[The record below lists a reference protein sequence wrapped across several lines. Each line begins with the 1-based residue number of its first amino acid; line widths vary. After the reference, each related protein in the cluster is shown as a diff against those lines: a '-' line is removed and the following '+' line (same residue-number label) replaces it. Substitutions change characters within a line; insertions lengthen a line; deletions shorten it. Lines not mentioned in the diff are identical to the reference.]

1 MVDQLQHATEALR
14 KALVQVERLKRTNR
28 ALLER
33 SSEPIAIV
41 GMSCRFPGGV
51 DSPEGLWQMV
61 ADARDVMSEFPTDRG
76 WDLAGLFD
84 PDPDVRHKS
93 YARTGGFVDGVADF
107 DPAFFG
113 ISPSEALAMDPQ
125 HRMLLELSWEAL
137 ERAGIDPTGLRG
149 SATGVFAGLIV
160 GGYGMLAEEIEGYRL
175 TGMTSSVASGRVAY
189 VLGLEGPA
197 VSVDTACSSSL
208 VALHMAVGS
217 LRSGECDLAL
227 AGGVTVNATP
237 DIFVEFSRWRGLS
250 PDGRCKAFAAAADGT
265 GFSEGGGMLVLQRLS
280 DARRLGHPVLAVV
293 VGSAVNQ
300 DGASNGLTAPNGPS
314 QQRVV
319 RAALANAGLSAA
331 EVDVVEGHGTGT
343 TLGDPIEAQ
352 ALLATYGQDRGEPGE
367 PLWLGSVKSNMG
379 HTQAAAGVAGVIK
392 MVLAMRHELLPA
404 TLHVDVPS
412 PHVDWSAGAVELL
425 TAPRVWPAGART
437 RRAGV
442 SSFGI
447 SGTNAHVIIEA
458 VPVVPRREA
467 GWAGPVVPWVV
478 SAKSESALRGQAARL
493 AAYVR
498 GDDGLDV
505 ADVGWSLAGRSVFEH
520 RAVVVGGDR
529 DRLLAGLDELAGD
542 QLGGSVVRGTATA
555 AGKTVFVFPGQ
566 GSQWLGMGMGL
577 HAGYPVFAE
586 AFNTVV
592 GELDRHL
599 LRPLREVMWGHDENL
614 LNSTEFAQ
622 PALFAV
628 EVALFRL
635 LGSWGVRPDFVMGHS
650 IGELSAAHVAG
661 VLSLENAAVLVA
673 ARGRLMQALPAG
685 GAMVAV
691 QAAEEEVRPLL
702 SAEVDIAAVNGPAS
716 LVISGAQNAVAAVAD
731 QLRADGR
738 RVHQLAV
745 SHAFHSPLMDPMID
759 EFAAVAAGIAIG
771 RPTIGVISNVTGQ
784 LAGDDFGSAAYW
796 RRHIRQAVRFADS
809 VRFAQAAG
817 GSRFLEVGP
826 SGGLVASI
834 EESLPDVAV
843 TTMSA
848 LRKDRPEPATLTNAV
863 AQGFVTGM
871 DLDWRAVVG
880 EAQFVELPTYAF
892 QRRRF
897 WLSGDGVAADA
908 AGLGLA
914 ASEHALLG
922 AVIDLPASGGV
933 VLTGRLSP
941 SVQGWLAD
949 HSVAG
954 VTIFPGAGFVELAI
968 RAGDEVG
975 CGVVDELTLAAP
987 LVLPAS
993 GSVAVQVVVNG
1004 PDESGVRGVSV
1015 YSRGDVGTGW
1025 VLHAEGALR
1034 AGSAEPTA
1042 DLAMWPPAGAVP
1054 VEVAD
1059 GYQQLAERGYGYGPA
1074 FRGLTAMWRRGDEV
1088 FAEVALPAD
1097 AGVSVTG
1104 FGVHPVLLDA
1114 ALHAVVLSAESAE
1127 RGQGSVLV
1135 PFSWQGV
1142 SLHAAGAS
1150 AVRARIAPVGPSA
1163 VSIELADG
1171 LGLPVLS
1178 VASMLARPV
1187 TDQQLR
1193 AAVSS
1198 SGPDRLFEV
1207 TWSPQ
1212 PSAAVEPLPV
1222 CAWGTTEDS
1231 AAVVFESVPLAGD
1244 VVAGV
1249 YAATSSVLD
1258 VLQSWLTRDGAGV
1271 LVVMT
1276 RGAVALPG
1284 EDVTDLAG
1292 AAVWG
1297 LVRSAQTEHPGRIV
1311 LVDSDAPLD
1320 DSALAAVVTT
1330 GEPQVLWRR
1339 GEVYTARVHGSR
1351 AVGGLLVPPSDR
1363 PWRLAMSTAGTFENL
1378 RLELIPDADAPL
1390 GPGQVR
1396 VAVSAIAANFRDVMI
1411 ALGLYPDP
1419 DAVMGVEACGVVIET
1434 SLNKGSF
1441 AVGDRVMGLF
1451 PEGTGTVASTDQRLL
1466 VKVPAGWSHTAAA
1479 TTSVVFA
1486 TAHYALV
1493 DLAAARSGQ
1502 RVLIHAGT
1510 GGVGMAAVQLARH
1523 LGLEVFATA
1532 SKGKWD
1538 TLRAMGFDD
1547 DHISDSRSLE
1557 FEDKFRAATGGRGF
1571 DVVLD
1576 SLAGEFVDASL
1587 RLVAPGGVFL
1597 EMGKTDI
1604 RDPGV
1609 IAQQYP
1615 GVRYRAFDLFEAG
1628 PDRIAQILAE
1638 LATLFGDGVLRPLPV
1653 TTFDVRCAPA
1663 ALRYLS
1669 QARHTGKVVMLM
1681 PGSWAAGT
1689 VLITGGTGM
1698 AGSAVARHVV
1708 ARHGVRNLVLVS
1720 RRGPDAPGAA
1730 ELVAELAAAGAQVQ
1744 VVACDAADRA
1754 ALAKVI
1760 ADIPVQHPLSGVIH
1774 TAGALDDAVVM
1785 SLTPDRVD
1793 VVLRSK
1799 VDAAWHLHELTRD
1812 LDVSAFVMFSSMAGL
1827 VGSSGQANYAA
1838 ANSFLDALAA
1848 HRRAHGLPAISL
1860 GWGLWDQASAMTGG
1874 LDAADLARLGREGVL
1889 ALSTAEA
1896 LELFDT
1902 AMIVDEPFL
1911 APARIDL
1918 TALRAHAVAVP
1929 PMFSDLASAPTRR
1942 QVDDSVAAAKS
1953 KSALAHRLH
1962 GLPEAEQH
1970 AVLLGLVRLHIA
1982 TVLGNITPEA
1992 IDPDKAFQDLGFDSL
2007 TAVEMRNRLKSAT
2020 GLSLSPTLIFD
2031 YPTPNRLASYIRTE
2045 LAGLPQEIKHTP
2057 AVRTT
2062 SEDPIAIVGMACRY
2076 PGGVN
2081 SPDDMWDMLIQG
2093 RDVLSEFPA
2102 DRGWDLA
2109 GLYNP
2114 DPDAAGACYTRTGGF
2129 VDGVGDFDPAFFG
2142 VGPSEALAMDPQHR
2156 MLLEL
2161 SWEALERAGID
2172 PTGLRGSATGVF
2184 AGVMTQGY
2192 GMFAAEPV
2200 EGFRLTGQLSSVAS
2214 GRVAYVLGLEG
2225 PAVSV
2230 DTACSSSLVALHM
2243 AVGSLRSG
2251 ECDLALAGGVT
2262 VNATPTVF
2270 VEFSRHRGLAPDGR
2284 CKPYA
2289 GRADG
2294 VGWSEGGGMLVLQRL
2309 SDARRLGHPVL
2320 AVVVGSA
2327 VNQDGASN
2335 GLTAPNGPSQ
2345 QRVVRAALANAG
2357 LSAAEVD
2364 VVEGHGTGT
2373 TLGDPI
2379 EAQALL
2385 ATYGQDRGE
2394 PGEPLWLGSVKSNM
2408 GHTQAAAGV
2417 AGVIKMVL
2425 AMRHELLPATL
2436 HVDVPSPHVDWS
2448 AGAVEL
2454 LTAPRVWPA
2463 GARTRR
2469 AGVSSFGISGT
2480 NAHVIIEAVP
2490 VVPRR
2495 EAGWAGP
2502 VVPWVVSAKSESAL
2516 RGQAARLAAYVRGD
2530 DGLDVADVGWSLA
2543 GRSVFEH
2550 RAVVVGGDRDRLLAG
2565 LDELA
2570 GDQLGGSVVR
2580 GTATAAGKTV
2590 FVFPGQGSQW
2600 LGMGIELLDTA
2611 PAFAQQIDACAEAFA
2626 EFVDWSLVDVLRGAP
2641 GAPGL
2646 DRVDVVQPVL
2656 FAVMVSLAELWKSV
2670 AVHPDAVIGHSQG
2683 EIAAAYVAGAL
2694 SLRDAA
2700 RVVTLRSKL
2709 LAGLAGPGGMVSIAC
2724 GADQARDL
2732 LAPFGDRV
2740 SIAVVN
2746 GPSAV
2751 VVSGEVGALEEL
2763 IAVCSTKELRT
2774 RRIEVDYA
2782 SHSVEVEAIRG
2793 PLAEALSGIEPRSTR
2808 TVFFS
2813 TVTGNR
2819 LDTAGLDADYWYR
2832 NVRQTVLFDQA
2843 VRNACE
2849 QGYRT
2854 FIESSPHPALITGV
2868 EETFAACTDGDSEA
2882 IVVPTLGR
2890 GDGGLHR
2897 FLLSAASAFV
2907 AGVAVNWRGTLDGAG
2922 YVELPTYAFDKRRF
2936 WLSAEGSG
2944 ADVSG
2949 LGLGASEHPLLGAV
2963 VDLPA
2968 SGGVVLTGRLS
2979 PNVQPWLADHA
2990 VSDVVLFPGTGFVE
3004 LAIRAGD
3011 EVGCSVLDE
3020 LTLAAPLLLP
3030 ATGSVAV
3037 QVVVDAGRDSN
3048 SRGVSIFSRA
3058 DAQAGWLL
3066 HAEGI
3071 LRPGSVEPGAD
3082 LSVWPPA
3089 GAVTVDVADGY
3100 ERLATRGYRYGPA
3113 FRGLTA
3119 MWARGEEIFA
3129 EVRLPEAAGGVGG
3142 FGVHPALLD
3151 AVLHA
3156 VVIAGDPDELA
3167 LPFAW
3172 QGVSLHATG
3181 ASAVRARIAPAGPSA
3196 VSVELADGLGLPVLS
3211 VASMVARP
3219 VTERQLLA
3227 AVSGS
3232 GPDRLFEVIWSPAS
3246 AATSPGPTPAYQIFE
3261 SVAADQDPVAGSY
3274 VRSHQALAAV
3284 QSWLTDHESGV
3295 LVVAT
3300 RGAMALPREDVADLA
3315 GAAVWGLVRS
3325 AQTEHPGRI
3334 VLVDSDAATDDA
3346 AIAMA
3351 LATGEPQVVLRG
3363 GQVYTA
3369 RVRGSRAADAILVP
3383 PGDGPWRLGL
3393 GSAGTFENLRLEP
3406 VPNADAPLGPGQV
3419 RVAMRAIAAN
3429 FRDIMITLGM
3439 FTHDALLGGE
3449 GAGVVVEVGP
3459 GVTEFSVGDSVFGFF
3474 PDGSGTLV
3482 AGDVRL
3488 LLPMPAD
3495 WSYAEAAAIS
3505 AVFTTAYYAFIHL
3518 ADVQPGQRV
3527 LIHAGTGGVGMAAVQ
3542 LARHLGLEV
3551 FATASKGKWD
3561 TLRAMGFDD
3570 DHISDSRSLEF
3581 EDKFRAA
3588 TGGRGFDVVL
3598 DSLAGEFVDA
3608 SLRLVAP
3615 GGVFLEMGKTDIRDP
3630 GVIAQQYPGVRY
3642 RAFDLFEAG
3651 PDRIAQI
3658 LAELATLFGDGV
3670 LRPLPVTT
3678 FDVRCAPAALRYLS
3692 QARHTGKVVM
3702 LMPGS
3707 WAAGTVLITGGTGM
3721 AGSAVAR
3728 HVVARHGVRNLV
3740 LVSRRGPDAPGAAEL
3755 VAELAAAGAQ
3765 VQVVACDAADRAA
3778 LAKVIAD
3785 IPVQH
3790 PLSGVIHTAGALDD
3804 AVVMSLTP
3812 DRVDVVLRS
3821 KVDAAWHLHE
3831 LTRDLDVSAFVMFS
3845 SMAGLVGSSGQ
3856 ANYAAANSFLD
3867 ALAAHRRAHGLPA
3880 ISLGWGL
3887 WDQASAMTGG
3897 LDAADLAR
3905 LGREGVLALST
3916 AEALELFDTA
3926 MIVDEPF
3933 LAPARIDLTA
3943 LRAHA
3948 VAVPPMFS
3956 DLASAPTRRQV
3967 DDSVAAAKS
3976 KSALAH
3982 RLHGLPE
3989 AEQHA
3994 VLLGLVRLH
4003 IATVLGNITPEAI
4016 DPDKAFQ
4023 DLGFDSLTAVEMR
4036 NRLKSATGLSL
4047 SPTLIFDYPT
4057 PNRLASYIRTELAG
4071 LPQEI
4076 KHTPAV
4082 RTTSEDPIAIVG
4094 MACRYPGGVNS
4105 PDDMWDMLI
4114 QGRDV
4119 LSEFPAD
4126 RGWDLA
4132 GLYNPDPDAAGACY
4146 TRTGGFVDGVGDFDP
4161 AFFGVGPSEALAMD
4175 PQHRMLLEL
4184 SWEALERAGIDPT
4197 GLRGSATGVF
4207 AGVMTQ
4213 GYGMFAAEPVEG
4225 FRLTGQLSSVAS
4237 GRVAY
4242 VLGLEGPAVSVDT
4255 ACSSSL
4261 VALHMAV
4268 GSLRSGECD
4277 LALAGGVTV
4286 NATPDIFVEFSRWR
4300 GLSPDG
4306 RCKAFAAAADGT
4318 GFSEGG
4324 GMLVLQRLS
4333 DARRLGHP
4341 VLAVVVG
4348 SAVNQDGASNGLT
4361 APNGP
4366 SQQRVVRAALANAG
4380 LSAAEVDV
4388 VEGHGTGTTLGDPIE
4403 AQALLAT
4410 YGQDRG
4416 EPGEPLW
4423 LGSVKSNMGHTQ
4435 AAAGVAGVIK
4445 MVLAMR
4451 HELLPATLHVDV
4463 PSPHVDWSA
4472 GAVELLTA
4480 PRVWPAGARTRR
4492 AGVSSFGISGTN
4504 AHVII
4509 EAVPVV
4515 PRREAGWAGPV
4526 VPWVVSAK
4534 SESALRGQAARLA
4547 AYVRGD
4553 DGLDVAD
4560 VGWSLAGRSVFEHR
4574 AVVVGGDR
4582 DRLLAGLDELAGDQL
4597 GGSVVRGTATAAGKT
4612 VFVFPGQGSQW
4623 LGMGMGLHAGY
4634 PVFAEAFNTVVGELD
4649 RHLLRPLREVMWGHD
4664 ENLLNSTEFAQ
4675 PALFAVEVALF
4686 RLLGSWGVRPDFV
4699 MGHSIGELS
4708 AAHVAGVLSL
4718 ENAAVLVAAR
4728 GRLMQALPAGGAM
4741 VAVQAAEEEVRPLLS
4756 AEVDIAAVNGP
4767 ASLVISGAQNA
4778 VAAVADQLRADGRRV
4793 HQLAVSH
4800 AFHSPLMDP
4809 MIDEFAAVAAGIAI
4823 GRPTIGVISNVTG
4836 QLAGDDFGS
4845 AAYWRRHIRQ
4855 AVRFADSVRFA
4866 QAAGGSRF
4874 LEVGPSGGLVAS
4886 IEESLPDVAV
4896 TTMSA
4901 LRKDRPEPATLTN
4914 AVAQGFVTGM
4924 DLDWR
4929 AVVGEAQFVE
4939 LPTYAFQRRRFWL
4952 SGDGVAA
4959 DAAGLG
4965 LAASEH
4971 ALLGAVID
4979 LPASGGV
4986 VLTGRLSPS
4995 VQGWLAD
5002 HSVAGVT
5009 IFPGAGFVELAI
5021 RAGDEVGCGV
5031 VDELTLAA
5039 PLVLPASG
5047 SVAVQ
5052 VVVNGPDESGV
5063 RGVSVYSRG
5072 DVGTGWVLHA
5082 EGALRAGSA
5091 EPTADLAMWPPAGAV
5106 PVEVADGYQQL
5117 AERGYGYG
5125 PAFRGLTAMWRRG
5138 DEVFAEVALPADAG
5152 VSVTGFGVH
5161 PVLLDAALH
5170 AVVLSAESAERGQ
5183 GSVLVP
5189 FSWQGVSLHAAGAS
5203 AVRAR
5208 IAPVGPSAVS
5218 IELADGLGLPVL
5230 SVASMLAR
5238 PVTDQQLRA
5247 AVSSSGPDRL
5257 FEVTWSPQP
5266 SAAVEPLPVC
5276 AWGTTEDSAAVVF
5289 ESVPLAGDVVA
5300 GVYAATSSVLDVLQS
5315 WLTRDGA
5322 GVLVVMTRGAV
5333 ALPGEDVT
5341 DLAGAAVW
5349 GLVRSAQT
5357 EHPGRIVLVDSD
5369 APLDDSALAAVV
5381 TTGEP
5386 QVLWRRGEVYTARV
5400 HGSRAVGGLL
5410 VPPSDRPWRLAMST
5424 AGTFENLRLELIP
5437 DADAPLGPGQVR
5449 VAVSA
5454 IAANF
5459 RDVMIALGLYPD
5471 PDAVMGVEACGVV
5484 IETSLN
5490 KGSFAVGDR
5499 VMGLFPEGTG
5509 TVASTDQ
5516 RLLVKVPAGWSHTAA
5531 ATTSV
5536 VFATAHYAL
5545 VDLAAAR
5552 SGQRVLIHAGTG
5564 GVGMAAVQLARHLGL
5579 EVFATASKGKW
5590 DTLRAMG
5597 FDDDHISDSRSLEFE
5612 DKFRAATGGRGFD
5625 VVLDSLAG
5633 EFVDA
5638 SLRLVAPGGVFLEMG
5653 KTDIRDPGVIAQQ
5666 YPGVRYRAFDLFEAG
5681 PDRIAQIL
5689 AELATLFGDGVLRP
5703 LPVTTFDVRCAPAA
5717 LRYLSQARHTGKVVM
5732 LMPGSWAAGT
5742 VLITGGT
5749 GMAGSAVAR
5758 HVVARHGVRNLVLVS
5773 RRGPDAPGAAE
5784 LVAELAAAGAQ
5795 VQVVACD
5802 AADRAALAKVIAD
5815 IPVQH
5820 PLSGVIHTAG
5830 ALDDAVVMSLTPDR
5844 VDVVLRSKVDAA
5856 WHLHELTRDLDV
5868 SAFVMFS
5875 SMAGL
5880 VGSSGQANYAAANSF
5895 LDALAAHRRA
5905 HGLPAIS
5912 LGWGLW
5918 DQASAMTG
5926 GLATVDFKRFARDGI
5941 VAMSSADALQLFD
5954 TAMIVDEP
5962 FMLPAHIDFAA
5973 LKVKFDGGTLPPMFV
5988 DLINAPT
5995 RRQVDDSLAA
6005 AKSKSAL
6012 LQRLE
6017 GLPED
6022 EQHAVLLDL
6031 VRSHIATVLGSAS
6044 PEAIDPDRAFQELGF
6059 DSLTAVEMRNRL
6071 KSATGLALSP
6081 TLIFD
6086 YPNSAALAG
6095 YMRRELLGS
6104 SPQDTSAVA
6113 AGEAELQRI
6122 VASIP
6127 VKRLRQAGVLD
6138 LLLALANET
6147 ETSGQDPALAPTAEQ
6162 EIADMD
6168 LDDLVNAAFRNDD
6181 E

>member
-175 TGMTSSVASGRVAY
+175 TGMT
-189 VLGLEGPA
+189 
-197 VSVDTACSSSL
+197 
-208 VALHMAVGS
+208 
-217 LRSGECDLAL
+217 
-227 AGGVTVNATP
+227 
-237 DIFVEFSRWRGLS
+237 
-250 PDGRCKAFAAAADGT
+250 
-265 GFSEGGGMLVLQRLS
+265 
-280 DARRLGHPVLAVV
+280 
-293 VGSAVNQ
+293 
-300 DGASNGLTAPNGPS
+300 
-314 QQRVV
+314 
-319 RAALANAGLSAA
+319 
-331 EVDVVEGHGTGT
+331 
-343 TLGDPIEAQ
+343 
-352 ALLATYGQDRGEPGE
+352 
-367 PLWLGSVKSNMG
+367 
-379 HTQAAAGVAGVIK
+379 
-392 MVLAMRHELLPA
+392 
-404 TLHVDVPS
+404 
-412 PHVDWSAGAVELL
+412 
-425 TAPRVWPAGART
+425 
-437 RRAGV
+437 
-442 SSFGI
+442 
-447 SGTNAHVIIEA
+447 
-458 VPVVPRREA
+458 
-467 GWAGPVVPWVV
+467 
-478 SAKSESALRGQAARL
+478 
-493 AAYVR
+493 
-498 GDDGLDV
+498 
-505 ADVGWSLAGRSVFEH
+505 
-520 RAVVVGGDR
+520 
-529 DRLLAGLDELAGD
+529 
-542 QLGGSVVRGTATA
+542 
-555 AGKTVFVFPGQ
+555 
-566 GSQWLGMGMGL
+566 
-577 HAGYPVFAE
+577 
-586 AFNTVV
+586 
-592 GELDRHL
+592 
-599 LRPLREVMWGHDENL
+599 
-614 LNSTEFAQ
+614 
-622 PALFAV
+622 
-628 EVALFRL
+628 
-635 LGSWGVRPDFVMGHS
+635 
-650 IGELSAAHVAG
+650 
-661 VLSLENAAVLVA
+661 
-673 ARGRLMQALPAG
+673 
-685 GAMVAV
+685 
-691 QAAEEEVRPLL
+691 
-702 SAEVDIAAVNGPAS
+702 
-716 LVISGAQNAVAAVAD
+716 
-731 QLRADGR
+731 
-738 RVHQLAV
+738 
-745 SHAFHSPLMDPMID
+745 
-759 EFAAVAAGIAIG
+759 
-771 RPTIGVISNVTGQ
+771 
-784 LAGDDFGSAAYW
+784 
-796 RRHIRQAVRFADS
+796 
-809 VRFAQAAG
+809 
-817 GSRFLEVGP
+817 
-826 SGGLVASI
+826 
-834 EESLPDVAV
+834 
-843 TTMSA
+843 
-848 LRKDRPEPATLTNAV
+848 
-863 AQGFVTGM
+863 
-871 DLDWRAVVG
+871 
-880 EAQFVELPTYAF
+880 
-892 QRRRF
+892 
-897 WLSGDGVAADA
+897 
-908 AGLGLA
+908 
-914 ASEHALLG
+914 
-922 AVIDLPASGGV
+922 
-933 VLTGRLSP
+933 
-941 SVQGWLAD
+941 
-949 HSVAG
+949 
-954 VTIFPGAGFVELAI
+954 
-968 RAGDEVG
+968 
-975 CGVVDELTLAAP
+975 
-987 LVLPAS
+987 
-993 GSVAVQVVVNG
+993 
-1004 PDESGVRGVSV
+1004 
-1015 YSRGDVGTGW
+1015 
-1025 VLHAEGALR
+1025 
-1034 AGSAEPTA
+1034 
-1042 DLAMWPPAGAVP
+1042 
-1054 VEVAD
+1054 
-1059 GYQQLAERGYGYGPA
+1059 
-1074 FRGLTAMWRRGDEV
+1074 
-1088 FAEVALPAD
+1088 
-1097 AGVSVTG
+1097 
-1104 FGVHPVLLDA
+1104 
-1114 ALHAVVLSAESAE
+1114 
-1127 RGQGSVLV
+1127 
-1135 PFSWQGV
+1135 
-1142 SLHAAGAS
+1142 
-1150 AVRARIAPVGPSA
+1150 
-1163 VSIELADG
+1163 
-1171 LGLPVLS
+1171 
-1178 VASMLARPV
+1178 
-1187 TDQQLR
+1187 
-1193 AAVSS
+1193 
-1198 SGPDRLFEV
+1198 
-1207 TWSPQ
+1207 
-1212 PSAAVEPLPV
+1212 
-1222 CAWGTTEDS
+1222 
-1231 AAVVFESVPLAGD
+1231 
-1244 VVAGV
+1244 
-1249 YAATSSVLD
+1249 
-1258 VLQSWLTRDGAGV
+1258 
-1271 LVVMT
+1271 
-1276 RGAVALPG
+1276 
-1284 EDVTDLAG
+1284 
-1292 AAVWG
+1292 
-1297 LVRSAQTEHPGRIV
+1297 
-1311 LVDSDAPLD
+1311 
-1320 DSALAAVVTT
+1320 
-1330 GEPQVLWRR
+1330 
-1339 GEVYTARVHGSR
+1339 
-1351 AVGGLLVPPSDR
+1351 
-1363 PWRLAMSTAGTFENL
+1363 
-1378 RLELIPDADAPL
+1378 
-1390 GPGQVR
+1390 
-1396 VAVSAIAANFRDVMI
+1396 
-1411 ALGLYPDP
+1411 
-1419 DAVMGVEACGVVIET
+1419 
-1434 SLNKGSF
+1434 
-1441 AVGDRVMGLF
+1441 
-1451 PEGTGTVASTDQRLL
+1451 
-1466 VKVPAGWSHTAAA
+1466 
-1479 TTSVVFA
+1479 
-1486 TAHYALV
+1486 
-1493 DLAAARSGQ
+1493 
-1502 RVLIHAGT
+1502 
-1510 GGVGMAAVQLARH
+1510 
-1523 LGLEVFATA
+1523 
-1532 SKGKWD
+1532 
-1538 TLRAMGFDD
+1538 
-1547 DHISDSRSLE
+1547 
-1557 FEDKFRAATGGRGF
+1557 
-1571 DVVLD
+1571 
-1576 SLAGEFVDASL
+1576 
-1587 RLVAPGGVFL
+1587 
-1597 EMGKTDI
+1597 
-1604 RDPGV
+1604 
-1609 IAQQYP
+1609 
-1615 GVRYRAFDLFEAG
+1615 
-1628 PDRIAQILAE
+1628 
-1638 LATLFGDGVLRPLPV
+1638 
-1653 TTFDVRCAPA
+1653 
-1663 ALRYLS
+1663 
-1669 QARHTGKVVMLM
+1669 
-1681 PGSWAAGT
+1681 
-1689 VLITGGTGM
+1689 
-1698 AGSAVARHVV
+1698 
-1708 ARHGVRNLVLVS
+1708 
-1720 RRGPDAPGAA
+1720 
-1730 ELVAELAAAGAQVQ
+1730 
-1744 VVACDAADRA
+1744 
-1754 ALAKVI
+1754 
-1760 ADIPVQHPLSGVIH
+1760 
-1774 TAGALDDAVVM
+1774 
-1785 SLTPDRVD
+1785 
-1793 VVLRSK
+1793 
-1799 VDAAWHLHELTRD
+1799 
-1812 LDVSAFVMFSSMAGL
+1812 
-1827 VGSSGQANYAA
+1827 
-1838 ANSFLDALAA
+1838 
-1848 HRRAHGLPAISL
+1848 
-1860 GWGLWDQASAMTGG
+1860 
-1874 LDAADLARLGREGVL
+1874 
-1889 ALSTAEA
+1889 
-1896 LELFDT
+1896 
-1902 AMIVDEPFL
+1902 
-1911 APARIDL
+1911 
-1918 TALRAHAVAVP
+1918 
-1929 PMFSDLASAPTRR
+1929 
-1942 QVDDSVAAAKS
+1942 
-1953 KSALAHRLH
+1953 
-1962 GLPEAEQH
+1962 
-1970 AVLLGLVRLHIA
+1970 
-1982 TVLGNITPEA
+1982 
-1992 IDPDKAFQDLGFDSL
+1992 
-2007 TAVEMRNRLKSAT
+2007 
-2020 GLSLSPTLIFD
+2020 
-2031 YPTPNRLASYIRTE
+2031 
-2045 LAGLPQEIKHTP
+2045 
-2057 AVRTT
+2057 
-2062 SEDPIAIVGMACRY
+2062 
-2076 PGGVN
+2076 
-2081 SPDDMWDMLIQG
+2081 
-2093 RDVLSEFPA
+2093 
-2102 DRGWDLA
+2102 
-2109 GLYNP
+2109 
-2114 DPDAAGACYTRTGGF
+2114 
-2129 VDGVGDFDPAFFG
+2129 
-2142 VGPSEALAMDPQHR
+2142 
-2156 MLLEL
+2156 
-2161 SWEALERAGID
+2161 
-2172 PTGLRGSATGVF
+2172 
-2184 AGVMTQGY
+2184 
-2192 GMFAAEPV
+2192 
-2200 EGFRLTGQLSSVAS
+2200 SSVAS

-2990 VSDVVLFPGTGFVE
+2990 VSDVVLFPGTGFVD

-3642 RAFDLFEAG
+3642 RAFDLFEPG
-3651 PDRIAQI
+3651 RPRMHQYM
-3658 LAELATLFGDGV
+3658 LELATLFGDGV

-3678 FDVRCAPAALRYLS
+3678 FDVRRAPAALRYLS

-4175 PQHRMLLEL
+4175 PQQRMLLEL

-6071 KSATGLALSP
+6071 KSATGLSLSP